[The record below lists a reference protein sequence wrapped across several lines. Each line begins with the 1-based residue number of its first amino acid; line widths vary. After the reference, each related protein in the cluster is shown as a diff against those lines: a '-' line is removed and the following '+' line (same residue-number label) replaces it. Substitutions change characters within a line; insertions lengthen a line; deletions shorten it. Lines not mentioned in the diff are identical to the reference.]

1 MANVLVERS
10 YLEDIAD
17 SIRGK
22 LGVADTYKPS
32 EMSDAID
39 SISGGG
45 ITPTG
50 TININSNGTHD
61 VTQYASAAVA
71 VPNSYSAS
79 DEGKV
84 VNNGGLVSQSS
95 GTVTENGTV
104 DTTLINS
111 LTVNVSGGGGVDY
124 LAQRCNNTLTTYHS
138 SEVTTIQGQVFNS
151 ASALESVVLPNL
163 SNIPGFS
170 VFASC
175 THLLAADIG
184 GTFTVLQ
191 NNTFNGCS
199 KLDTLIIRNASAC
212 NLGNINAFAS
222 TPFASGGTGGTLYV
236 PQSLIST
243 YQGKNNWSTI
253 LGYANNSIQKIEG
266 SIYETAYADGTP
278 IT

>member
-50 TININSNGTHD
+50 TINISSNGTHD
-61 VTQYASAAVA
+61 VTQYATAAVA

-84 VNNGGLVSQSS
+84 VDNGALVSQTSD
-95 GTVTENGTV
+95 TVTQNGTI

-111 LTVNVSGGGGVDY
+111 LTVNVSGGGGDH
-124 LAQRCNNTLTTYHS
+124 LAELCNNTLVTYHS
-138 SEVTTIQGQVFNS
+138 EDVTELHGAAFRE
-151 ASALESVVLPNL
+151 ASALTKIVLPNL
-163 SNIPGFS
+163 TNIRVYN
-170 VFASC
+170 VFTSC
-175 THLLAADIG
+175 TNLEAADFG
-184 GTFTVLQ
+184 GTFGTLQ
-191 NNTFNGCS
+191 NNTFSSCS
-199 KLDTLIIRNASAC
+199 KLATLIIRNTTAC

-243 YQGKNNWSTI
+243 YQGKSNWSTI

>member
-1 MANVLVERS
+1 MSNVLVEEAS
-10 YLEDIAD
+10 LQAIAD
-17 SIRGK
+17 MIRSK
-22 LGVADTYKPS
+22 LGVADTYLPS
-32 EMSDAID
+32 EMADAID
-39 SISGGG
+39 DIGGG
-45 ITPTG
+45 VTPTG
-50 TININSNGTHD
+50 TVNITTNGTHD

-84 VNNGGLVSQSS
+84 VNNGALVAQTSD
-95 GTVTENGTV
+95 TCTENGTV

-124 LAQRCNNTLTTYHS
+124 LAQRCNNTITVYHS
-138 SEVTTIQGQVFNS
+138 AEVVGLQGRVFDTCTS
-151 ASALESVVLPNL
+151 LEKVVFPNL
-163 SNIPGFS
+163 ANISHYNTFNGCSNL
-170 VFASC
+170 V
-175 THLLAADIG
+175 AADFG
-184 GTFTVLQ
+184 GTFSTIQ

-199 KLDTLIIRNASAC
+199 KLDTLIIRSASAC
-212 NLGNINAFAS
+212 NLGNINAFTS